1 MTRRPPGPRRADGGR
16 ASEERYWVYVV
27 ELARPGPVASVYVGS
42 SALPPEERFR
52 KHRAGGMAT
61 SRYVRRQGVRLRPD
75 LYAHANRRPIRSR
88 TAAREVEHQL
98 RADLRRQG
106 FRVYG
111 ACDERKDG
119 CFF

>member
-1 MTRRPPGPRRADGGR
+1 M
-16 ASEERYWVYVV
+16 YVV

-42 SALPPEERFR
+42 SAFPPEERFS
-52 KHRAGGMAT
+52 KHRQGGVAT

-75 LYAHANRRPIRSR
+75 LYAHVNRTRITSR
-88 TAAREVEHQL
+88 TAAREAEHRL
-98 RADLRRQG
+98 RTDLRRQG